1 MFAHRPSSRCHS
13 RRVAPAGEP
22 QPCSSSSMMM
32 RLTRRAG
39 AASLADRL
47 VPVTAGPSGGR
58 AARAALSP
66 AAASIV
72 LASAFAA
79 PFRSRMATHES
90 FHRLPVLWSM
100 PRHLI
105 LAETARPLPFARL
118 TAVTLSSRRC
128 PRASARRPASNCM
141 RHHLGAAH
149 RSPCRR
155 RRRRRPR
162 RPRGRPPASRRTR
175 PSRSG

>member
-1 MFAHRPSSRCHS
+1 MFAHRPSPRCHS

-22 QPCSSSSMMM
+22 QPCSPSSMLM

-47 VPVTAGPSGGR
+47 APVTADPSGSR

-66 AAASIV
+66 AAASIF

-90 FHRLPVLWSM
+90 FHRLPVLRSM

-118 TAVTLSSRRC
+118 TAVTLSSRHC
-128 PRASARRPASNCM
+128 PRTSARRPGVGIWIQ
-141 RHHLGAAH
+141 GAMGA
-149 RSPCRR
+149 
-155 RRRRRPR
+155 
-162 RPRGRPPASRRTR
+162 
-175 PSRSG
+175 